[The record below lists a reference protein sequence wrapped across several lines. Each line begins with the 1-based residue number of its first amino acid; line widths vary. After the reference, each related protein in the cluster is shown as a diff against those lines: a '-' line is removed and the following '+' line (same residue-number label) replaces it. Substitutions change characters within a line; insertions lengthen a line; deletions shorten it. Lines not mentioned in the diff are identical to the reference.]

1 MSALIVTGDIVTLDP
16 DRPRVEALAIADG
29 RVAAAGSRAD
39 AAAALPA
46 GTPSRAL
53 AGTVVPGLIDSH
65 VHMLWWGREQDRVS
79 LDGVRSIAEITE
91 RVSAF
96 ARANPDR
103 PWLEGSADI
112 DQRDLAEGRFP
123 THAELDAATGGRP
136 LLLDRRSHD
145 GLVSTSALRAAGI
158 GAGTPDPPGGVVERD
173 ADGEPTGF
181 LVERP
186 AVELVERAMPPV
198 AEADRLRWLRD
209 IQPVFHAAGIT
220 SVVDPALTP
229 GELDAYRAML
239 ERGELTV
246 RTTVMPLGDGE
257 RDPDEVIR
265 GFGDLDALRGGDVLR
280 LGPAKL
286 FLDGGGSLGTALLDE
301 DWPGTDGYRGNQTTS
316 TEGLRAWAAA
326 MARARIGLGVHCVG
340 TAAIEL
346 CLDAFE
352 AADAVAPIQGLPFT
366 LIHAY
371 LWPTPAQMT
380 RTRDLGVLVATQ
392 PPLQWSFGPG
402 LVERFG
408 AERIGRAHPLRSWV
422 ASGATVGA
430 GSDGP
435 GLHLTPLFGM
445 WQLQSRT
452 IAGGDDPVG
461 ADEAVDARTAL
472 ELYTTGA
479 AAVAVAPERGR
490 LAPGAPADLVALGVD
505 PLAAT
510 PEECRDGEVLLTM
523 VGGDVVFE
531 A

>member
-16 DRPRVEALAIADG
+16 RAPRVQAVAIEGG
-29 RVAAAGSRAD
+29 RVAATGTRAD
-39 AAAALPA
+39 VAAAVPA
-46 GTPSRAL
+46 GTPVRPL

-65 VHMLWWGREQDRVS
+65 VHMLWWGRERDRVS
-79 LDGVRSIAEITE
+79 VTGATSIAEVTQRI
-91 RVSAF
+91 ADF
-96 ARANPDR
+96 AAANPGR
-103 PWLEGSADI
+103 AWLEGSADF
-112 DQRDLAEGRFP
+112 DARDLAERRFP
-123 THAELDAATGGRP
+123 THAELEAATGGRP

-145 GLVSTSALRAAGI
+145 GLVNTSALRAAGI
-158 GAGTPDPPGGVVERD
+158 GPGTADPPGGVIERD
-173 ADGEPTGF
+173 AGGEPTGF

-198 AEADRLRWLRD
+198 ADADRLRWLRE
-209 IQPVFHAAGIT
+209 IQPVFHAAGLT
-220 SVVDPALTP
+220 SVVDPALAP
-229 GELDAYRAML
+229 GELDAYRTL
-239 ERGELTV
+239 HDRGELTI

-257 RDPDEVIR
+257 ADPAAVIG

-316 TEGLRAWAAA
+316 TDGLFRWAAWL
-326 MARARIGLGVHCVG
+326 ARARMGLGVHCVG

-352 AADAVAPIQGLPFT
+352 AAGDIAGLPFP
-366 LIHAY
+366 LIPAY
-371 LWPTPAQMT
+371 LWPSPAQMR
-380 RTRDLGVLVATQ
+380 RTRELGVLVATQ
-392 PPLQWSFGPG
+392 PALQWSFGAG

-408 AERIGRAHPLRSWV
+408 AERIAEAHPFRSWLEAGV
-422 ASGATVGA
+422 TVGA

-435 GLHLTPLFGM
+435 GVPLAPLWAF
-445 WQLQSRT
+445 WQLRRRT
-452 IAGGDDPVG
+452 VAGSDEPVG
-461 ADEAVDARTAL
+461 PAQAVSAQAAL
-472 ELYTTGA
+472 GLYTTGA

-490 LAPGAPADLVALGVD
+490 LVPGAPADLAALSVD

-510 PEECRDGEVLLTM
+510 PEECRDGEALLTM
-523 VGGDVVFE
+523 VGGEVVFE